1 MLNPFSFPG
10 TCCSLHGLKH
20 MLVDAPLPEAF
31 CHNNLGCSD
40 KWMLRW
46 TRALSPNIFTDY
58 SFNNTC
64 PGGSASRRVPV
75 VTMRQRGKMTA
86 NSQMIPIL
94 STLSLHHPAF
104 TSMFT
109 VCWPRCMGWRGGSA
123 SKPATAENS
132 DDDRYS
138 HGCPFGKP
146 PRVLLYKVTGYG
158 KNFATTCYNMVVPP
172 WTTLSITTR
181 HLQRGKTRSM
191 ILVCSF
197 CTPTIF
203 INCAA
208 RIWERASWLDK
219 PKIDL

>member
-10 TCCSLHGLKH
+10 TCCSLHGLEH
-20 MLVDAPLPEAF
+20 MLTHLCRRPFAITTWVVAISGCCDEPAH
-31 CHNNLGCSD
+31 CHQIY
-40 KWMLRW
+40 
-46 TRALSPNIFTDY
+46 SPT

-86 NSQMIPIL
+86 NSQMLPIL
-94 STLSLHHPAF
+94 STLSLHHPAV

-138 HGCPFGKP
+138 HGRPFGKP
-146 PRVLLYKVTGYG
+146 PRVLLCKVTGYG
-158 KNFATTCYNMVVPP
+158 KNFATTCYNMIVPP

-191 ILVCSF
+191 ILV